1 MKKIKIFIINF
12 SKENELFRKIVR
24 SLVFG
29 YKRIKYL
36 TNYFKKI
43 NNQQII
49 FESFMG
55 RKYVDSPKAIYE
67 YMLTNK
73 KYKNFTF
80 IWAFKNPQD
89 YQYLC
94 KNKNTKVIKYNSN
107 EYYKTYSTSKYWIT
121 NSRVPDVIVKKKNQ
135 VYVQCWH
142 GTPLKKLGFDISVEG
157 GNALN
162 SLKDIRYKYQ
172 VDSKKYTYMVSPS
185 KFCSEKFI
193 SAFNLHAV
201 GKEDIIIE
209 KGYPRND
216 YLVNYQKKDVEKIKT
231 NLKLPQDKKIIL
243 YAPTWRDN
251 QHQSGVGY
259 TYKTEVDFDYL
270 KEKLANDYII
280 LFRAHYFVANSFD
293 FDKYQ
298 GFIYNVSDYN
308 DINDLYIISDTLITD
323 YSSVF
328 FDYAILKRPM
338 LFYMY
343 DLDDYKNKLRDFYFD
358 ISELPGPIIKKEKD
372 LVNEIINLSKNFKY
386 DQKYLDFN
394 NKYNYLDDGNAS
406 ERVVEVV
413 IEEEDLK

>member
-1 MKKIKIFIINF
+1 MKKIKVFILNIA
-12 SKENELFRKIVR
+12 KKNEMFRKLIR
-24 SLVFG
+24 ALIFG
-29 YKRIKYL
+29 IRRLRYL
-36 TNYFKKI
+36 TYYFKKV
-43 NNQQII
+43 NNHQII

-67 YMLTNK
+67 YMLSDK
-73 KYKNFTF
+73 KYANFTF
-80 IWAFKNPQD
+80 IWAFNNPED
-89 YQYLC
+89 YKYLI
-94 KNKNTKVIKYNSN
+94 KNKNTKVIKYNSK
-107 EYYKTYSTSKYWIT
+107 EYYKAYSTSKYWIT

-135 VYVQCWH
+135 IYTQCWH
-142 GTPLKKLGFDISVEG
+142 GTPLKKLGFDITVQG

-185 KFCSEKFI
+185 RFCTEKFI
-193 SAFNLHAV
+193 SAFNLKKV

-216 YLVNYQKKDVEKIKT
+216 YLINYKDEDIKRIKKE
-231 NLKLPQDKKIIL
+231 LKLPQDKKILL

-251 QHQSGVGY
+251 QHESGVGY

-270 KEKLANDYII
+270 REKLQDEYII

-293 FDKYQ
+293 FKKYK
-298 GFIYNVSDYN
+298 GFVYNVSEYN
-308 DINDLYIISDTLITD
+308 DINELYIISDILITD

-358 ISELPGPIIKKEKD
+358 LSELPGPIIEKEKE
-372 LVNEIINLSKNFKY
+372 LVSEISKISKNFKY
-386 DQKYLDFN
+386 DKKYKDFN
-394 NKYNYLDDGNAS
+394 NKYNYLDDGQAS
-406 ERVVEVV
+406 KRV
-413 IEEEDLK
+413 IETIIKEEDL

>member
-1 MKKIKIFIINF
+1 MKKIKVFILNIA
-12 SKENELFRKIVR
+12 KKNEMFRKLIR
-24 SLVFG
+24 ALIFG
-29 YKRIKYL
+29 IKRLKYL
-36 TNYFKKI
+36 AYYFKKV
-43 NNQQII
+43 NNHQII

-67 YMLTNK
+67 YMLSDK
-73 KYKNFTF
+73 KYANFTF
-80 IWAFKNPQD
+80 IWAFKNPED
-89 YQYLC
+89 YKYLI
-94 KNKNTKVIKYNSN
+94 KNKNTKVIKYNSK
-107 EYYKTYSTSKYWIT
+107 EYYKAYSTSKYWIT

-135 VYVQCWH
+135 IYTQCWH
-142 GTPLKKLGFDISVEG
+142 GTPLKKLGFDITVQG

-185 KFCSEKFI
+185 RFCTEKFI
-193 SAFNLHAV
+193 SAFNLKKV

-216 YLVNYQKKDVEKIKT
+216 YLINYKDEDIKRIKKE
-231 NLKLPQDKKIIL
+231 LKLPQDKKILL

-251 QHQSGVGY
+251 QHESGVGY

-270 KEKLANDYII
+270 KEKLQEEYII

-293 FDKYQ
+293 FKKYK
-298 GFIYNVSDYN
+298 GFVYDVSEYN
-308 DINDLYIISDTLITD
+308 DINELYVISDILITD

-358 ISELPGPIIKKEKD
+358 LSELPGPIIEKEKE
-372 LVNEIINLSKNFKY
+372 LVSEITKISKNFKY
-386 DQKYLDFN
+386 DKKYKDFN
-394 NKYNYLDDGNAS
+394 NKYNYLDDGQAS
-406 ERVVEVV
+406 KRV
-413 IEEEDLK
+413 IETIIKEEDL

>member
-1 MKKIKIFIINF
+1 MKKIKVFILNIA
-12 SKENELFRKIVR
+12 KKNEMFRKLIR
-24 SLVFG
+24 ALIFG
-29 YKRIKYL
+29 IKRLKYL
-36 TNYFKKI
+36 AYYFKKV
-43 NNQQII
+43 NNHQII

-67 YMLTNK
+67 YMLSNK
-73 KYKNFTF
+73 KYEKFSF
-80 IWAFKNPQD
+80 IWAFKNPED
-89 YQYLC
+89 YKYLI
-94 KNKNTKVIKYNSN
+94 KNKNTKVIKYNSK
-107 EYYKTYSTSKYWIT
+107 EYYKAYSTSKYWIT

-135 VYVQCWH
+135 IYTQCWH
-142 GTPLKKLGFDISVEG
+142 GTPLKKLGFDITVQG

-185 KFCSEKFI
+185 RFCTEKFI
-193 SAFNLHAV
+193 SAFNLKKV

-216 YLVNYQKKDVEKIKT
+216 YLINYKDEDIKRIKKE
-231 NLKLPQDKKIIL
+231 LKLPQDKKILL

-251 QHQSGVGY
+251 QHESGVGY

-270 KEKLANDYII
+270 KEKLQEEYII
-280 LFRAHYFVANSFD
+280 LFRVHYFVANSFD
-293 FDKYQ
+293 FKKYK
-298 GFIYNVSDYN
+298 GFVYDVSEYN
-308 DINDLYIISDTLITD
+308 DINELYVISDILITD

-358 ISELPGPIIKKEKD
+358 LSELPGPIIEKEKE
-372 LVNEIINLSKNFKY
+372 LVSEITKISKNFKY
-386 DQKYLDFN
+386 DKKYKDFN
-394 NKYNYLDDGNAS
+394 NKYNYLDDGQAS
-406 ERVVEVV
+406 KRV
-413 IEEEDLK
+413 IETIIKEEDL